1 MRHNYWAQCSR
12 ASELNCW
19 AHMPQLLKPACPRSQ
34 APETTEPLAHCCQ
47 LEEAPGQHWRPSAS
61 KILKNKAKKKMSS
74 SIFPLGFHTSC
85 SFCPEGFLRGWLVL
99 WYVSTQLS
107 PPQRCSQTPLSKATI
122 PRWKMEWWLWVGPC
136 HCIPFCALWI
146 SNQVNLL
153 LIDSNV
159 KKPT

>member
-1 MRHNYWAQCSR
+1 
-12 ASELNCW
+12 
-19 AHMPQLLKPACPRSQ
+19 
-34 APETTEPLAHCCQ
+34 
-47 LEEAPGQHWRPSAS
+47 
-61 KILKNKAKKKMSS
+61 MSS

-122 PRWKMEWWLWVGPC
+122 PRWKMEWWLWVGTC
-136 HCIPFCALWI
+136 HCTPFCALWI
-146 SNQVNLL
+146 SNQVNWL

-159 KKPT
+159 KNQHSSPRRFLNHIPHLLFFFLRPLSVSEMTLLWVPLFAVPPPPQHPPAGSSRGRNFSGSARLMAMSRAFCPQ